1 MAFLSQALEKLVDE
15 PRSLMFRYGL
25 AVAATVIAWATRHV
39 ADPIL
44 PQGFPFLT
52 FFPAVILTALWAGL
66 WPGILAGVLSG
77 LTAWYFFIPTLNS
90 FDISGPTAL
99 ALAFYAL
106 VIGVDIAIIHL
117 LKSSLQQL
125 RQERGRAQM
134 AESKALDHAR
144 HRDVLF
150 AELQH
155 RVSNN
160 LQIVSALLSLQ
171 RAGVSDEK
179 ARAALADA
187 ANRLALIGSIHR
199 RLYNPGSEN
208 VDFGQF
214 LRDLSDDLLTTA
226 GMENVASKVEAVA
239 LSLPPHL
246 MVPVA
251 LIVAELISNSLEHA
265 FIDRPA
271 GEIAITVQTET
282 PGHIAIAV
290 RDDGRGLPSGF
301 DLEKTE
307 SLGLRLV
314 RLLAQQIGARFE
326 MMADGGTH
334 ARLLF
339 APD

>member
-1 MAFLSQALEKLVDE
+1 MAFLNKALEKLVNE
-15 PRSLMFRYGL
+15 PSSNWLRYGL
-25 AVAATVIAWATRHV
+25 ALFATVIAWASRHL
-39 ADPIL
+39 ADPVL
-44 PQGFPFLT
+44 PPGFPFLT

-77 LTAWYFFIPTLNS
+77 LASWYFFIPPLNS

-99 ALAFYAL
+99 ALAFYTL
-106 VIGVDIAIIHL
+106 VIGVDITIIHL
-117 LKSSLQQL
+117 LKMALQQL
-125 RQERGRAQM
+125 RTERERARN
-134 AESKALDHAR
+134 AEIKALDHAR

-171 RAGVSDEK
+171 RAGVTDEK

-214 LRDLSDDLLTTA
+214 LRDLADDLLTTA

-251 LIVAELISNSLEHA
+251 LIVAELVSNSLEHA
-265 FIDRPA
+265 FVDRPA
-271 GEIAITVQTET
+271 GKIAITVEPAPT
-282 PGHIAIAV
+282 GHFTIAV
-290 RDDGRGLPSGF
+290 RDDGRGLPEGF
-301 DLEKTE
+301 DLDQTQ

-314 RLLAQQIGARFE
+314 RLLTQQIGGRFE